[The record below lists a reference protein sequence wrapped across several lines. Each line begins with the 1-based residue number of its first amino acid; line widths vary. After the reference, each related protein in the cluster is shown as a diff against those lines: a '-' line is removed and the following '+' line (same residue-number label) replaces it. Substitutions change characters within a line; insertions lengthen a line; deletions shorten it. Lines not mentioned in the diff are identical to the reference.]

1 MPDKHR
7 ILCTRRM
14 PPHVEARLARDYDAT
29 LNPEDRIHVADS
41 FLEAAGGQDG
51 IFCAG
56 GDPLTADVIERL
68 PDTVGILATYSVG
81 YEHIAVDAAKARGIV
96 VTNTPDVLN
105 DATADVAM
113 LCLLGAARRGAEGD
127 RMVRAG
133 EWVGW
138 HSTMMLGVHVTG
150 KRLGIY
156 GMGRI
161 GRAVARRARGFDM
174 EIHYH
179 NRSRLA
185 PTLEHGAVWHDTPES
200 LLAAS
205 DFLSINAPSTPETRG
220 FLDAGHIALLPD
232 GAVVV
237 NTARGDLVVDDALI
251 AALRSGKVAAAGLD
265 VFAGEPNLDPRYR
278 ELDNTFLLPHIGSA
292 SLETRDAMGFCCLDN
307 LDAFFEGRPCPN
319 AL

>member
-1 MPDKHR
+1 MAEKHR

-14 PPHVEARLARDYDAT
+14 PPNVEARLARDYDAT
-29 LNPEDRIHVADS
+29 LNPEDRIHTAES
-41 FLEAAGGQDG
+41 LLRASEGQHG

-56 GDPLTADVIERL
+56 GDPMTPEVIGRL
-68 PDTVGILATYSVG
+68 PESVGILATYSVG
-81 YEHIAVDAAKARGIV
+81 YEHIAVETAKSRGIV
-96 VTNTPDVLN
+96 VTNTPEVLN

-133 EWVGW
+133 EWLGW

-150 KRLGIY
+150 KRLGIF

-161 GRAVARRARGFDM
+161 GRAVAQRARGFEM

-179 NRSRLA
+179 NRSRLD
-185 PTLEHGAVWHDTPES
+185 PELENGAVWHDAPES
-200 LLAAS
+200 LLEAS
-205 DFLSINAPSTPETRG
+205 EFLSINAPSTPRTHK
-220 FLDAGHIALLPD
+220 FLNADRIALLPD

-237 NTARGDLVVDDALI
+237 NTARGDLVDDNALI
-251 AALRSGKVAAAGLD
+251 GALQSGKVAAAGLD

-292 SLETRDAMGFCCLDN
+292 SLETRDAMGYCCLDN
-307 LDAFFEGRPCPN
+307 LDAYFADRVCPN

>member
-14 PPHVEARLARDYDAT
+14 PPNVEARLTRDYDAT
-29 LNPEDRIHVADS
+29 LNPEDRIHSADGLVS
-41 FLEAAGGQDG
+41 AGEGQDG
-51 IFCAG
+51 VFCAG
-56 GDPLTADVIERL
+56 GDPLTAEVIERL
-68 PDTVGILATYSVG
+68 PESVGILATYSVG
-81 YEHIAVDAAKARGIV
+81 YEHIAVEAAKARGIV
-96 VTNTPDVLN
+96 VTNTPEVLN

-133 EWVGW
+133 EWVRW

-150 KRLGIY
+150 KRLGIF

-161 GRAVARRARGFDM
+161 GRAVARRARGFEM

-185 PTLEHGAVWHDTPES
+185 PDLEDGAAWHDTPES
-200 LLAAS
+200 LLAVS
-205 DFLSINAPSTPETRG
+205 DFLSINAPSSPQTRG
-220 FLDAGHIALLPD
+220 FLDAERIALLPD

-237 NTARGDLVVDDALI
+237 NTARGDLIDDDALI
-251 AALRSGKVAAAGLD
+251 GALRAGKVAAAGLD
-265 VFAGEPNLDPRYR
+265 VFAGEPNLDTRYGD
-278 ELDNTFLLPHIGSA
+278 LDNTFLLPHIGSA
-292 SLETRDAMGFCCLDN
+292 SHETRDAMGYCCLDN
-307 LDAFFEGRPCPN
+307 LDAFFAGGPCPN

>member
-1 MPDKHR
+1 MPDKPR

-14 PPHVEARLARDYDAT
+14 PPNVEARLTRDYDAT
-29 LNPEDRIHVADS
+29 LNPEDRIYTADALADGS
-41 FLEAAGGQDG
+41 EGKDG

-56 GDPLTADVIERL
+56 GDPMTAEVIGRL
-68 PDTVGILATYSVG
+68 PESVGIIATYSVG
-81 YEHIAVDAAKARGIV
+81 YEHVAVEAARARGIV

-138 HSTMMLGVHVTG
+138 HATMMLGVHVTG
-150 KRLGIY
+150 KRLGIF

-161 GRAVARRARGFDM
+161 GRAVARRAQGFDM
-174 EIHYH
+174 EVHYN
-179 NRSRLA
+179 NRTRLA
-185 PTLEHGAVWHDTPES
+185 PDLEGEAVWHDTVES

-205 DFLSINAPSTPETRG
+205 DFLSINAPSTPETRK
-220 FLDAGHIALLPD
+220 FLNAERIALLPD

-237 NTARGDLVVDDALI
+237 NTARGDLVDDDALVE
-251 AALRSGKVAAAGLD
+251 ALRSGKVAAAGLD
-265 VFAGEPNLDPRYR
+265 VFAGEPNLDSRYR

-292 SLETRDAMGFCCLDN
+292 SHETRDAMGYCCLDN
-307 LDAFFEGRPCPN
+307 LDAFFAGRPCPN
-319 AL
+319 PL